1 MILGIFLESKTE
13 IHAGAELVIT
23 RKGVTEDRR
32 YMWRDGDAVR
42 SIDGQANADTVVSVI
57 ELVPTTNHPLD
68 AKSKTTELYRATS
81 GNFNVVVKS

>member
-32 YMWRDGDAVR
+32 YRWRDGDAVR
-42 SIDGQANADTVVSVI
+42 GIDG
-57 ELVPTTNHPLD
+57 
-68 AKSKTTELYRATS
+68 
-81 GNFNVVVKS
+81 

>member
-23 RKGVTEDRR
+23 RKCVTEDRR

-42 SIDGQANADTVVSVI
+42 SLDGQANADTVVSVI
-57 ELVPTTNHPLD
+57 ELIPGANHSLD
-68 AKSKTTELYRATS
+68 TEAKTTELY
-81 GNFNVVVKS
+81 